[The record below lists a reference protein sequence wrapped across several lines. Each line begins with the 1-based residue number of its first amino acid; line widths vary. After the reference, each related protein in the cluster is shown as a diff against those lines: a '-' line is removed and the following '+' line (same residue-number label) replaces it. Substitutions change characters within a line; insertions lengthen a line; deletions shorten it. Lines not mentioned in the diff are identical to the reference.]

1 MDNSCDERAPL
12 LSQAESDFHPHISHP
27 QEDDTQN
34 EYIVSYR
41 VLPISLLASLGM
53 AATIATTIYAYANL
67 LCANPKACK
76 DGEQSAYAAVVA
88 IANGIA
94 HTVAILILG
103 PLEHLVKT
111 QLKAGLALWIVCRA
125 ASVLCLVI
133 GVALRSVPI
142 AVSGRL
148 FEGIAS
154 DNLLHFNLNTIYVS
168 TASPSAPET
177 YRLIAA
183 SLALYMVG
191 TAVGPM
197 AVTVFQNYT
206 ASFTTA
212 LAIFAVAMVYLMV
225 FVPKPTERHLSSG
238 PENAESIEER
248 VSDKSR
254 LMVLLSPL
262 QPFYDNP
269 LAILYGL
276 SLLLYTAVQ
285 GHLFPVIMV
294 FASIRFH
301 FASLGNGLLVS
312 VAAACAALQ
321 ILLKVYIAPAIARLL
336 GRQPAT
342 TSDNANRNTVVAA
355 VCIQATALVAMTR
368 VTSAVQLYLAVAT
381 SAAGLAVPAFF
392 KSHFV
397 SFMPSAS
404 QAISALTF
412 MESIGGLASPFFL
425 GSWQAVFPGQT
436 VFFFAVGLLVVS
448 LFRGQSHPGRSILS
462 REEPLFTPA
471 YPANIGV
478 ESLNTCDPNIT
489 LSSLCLGDGKSA
501 TSSYLWRPR
510 GHYAVLRISRYFA
523 VDPELHRRKS
533 LAAGSRHGMATWI
546 ASGPNRAAAPVTSF
560 ACSSQGERRP
570 SRQPAGADGTEPP
583 CTLQQQQ
590 QQQKSKQAPP
600 GRVGFDS
607 LTVAAVVKVLFLCL
621 VAVAWPLTTDSA
633 LVCTAL
639 SSWLR
644 SSAPGII
651 RQTLDKPALFDLE
664 KPPKDGRRL
673 GLAVHTDASVPYNQA

>member
-1 MDNSCDERAPL
+1 MDSCDERAPL
-12 LSQAESDFHPHISHP
+12 LSQPESDFHPHISHP
-27 QEDDTQN
+27 GEDDTKN
-34 EYIVSYR
+34 EYAVSYR
-41 VLPISLLASLGM
+41 VLPISLFASLGM

-67 LCANPKACK
+67 LCADPKACK

-177 YRLIAA
+177 SRLIAA
-183 SLALYMVG
+183 SLALYMIG

-225 FVPKPTERHLSSG
+225 FVPKPAGKHLSSG
-238 PENAESIEER
+238 PENAESSQER

-269 LAILYGL
+269 LAIPYGL

-301 FASLGNGLLVS
+301 FASLENGLLVS

-321 ILLKVYIAPAIARLL
+321 ILVKVYIAPAIARLL
-336 GRQPAT
+336 GRRQSAT
-342 TSDNANRNTVVAA
+342 TSDNANRNTVVTA
-355 VCIQATALVAMTR
+355 VCIQMAALVAMTR
-368 VTSAVQLYLAVAT
+368 VTSAVQLYLAVAI

-397 SFMPSAS
+397 SFMPNAS

-412 MESIGGLASPFFL
+412 MESVGGLASPFFL
-425 GSWQAVFPGQT
+425 GSWQAVFPGQS
-436 VFFFAVGLLVVS
+436 VFFFAVGLLVV
-448 LFRGQSHPGRSILS
+448 
-462 REEPLFTPA
+462 
-471 YPANIGV
+471 
-478 ESLNTCDPNIT
+478 C
-489 LSSLCLGDGKSA
+489 LCL
-501 TSSYLWRPR
+501 
-510 GHYAVLRISRYFA
+510 F
-523 VDPELHRRKS
+523 
-533 LAAGSRHGMATWI
+533 LAAEFLVLSK
-546 ASGPNRAAAPVTSF
+546 NR
-560 ACSSQGERRP
+560 
-570 SRQPAGADGTEPP
+570 
-583 CTLQQQQ
+583 
-590 QQQKSKQAPP
+590 
-600 GRVGFDS
+600 
-607 LTVAAVVKVLFLCL
+607 
-621 VAVAWPLTTDSA
+621 
-633 LVCTAL
+633 
-639 SSWLR
+639 SWLQNR
-644 SSAPGII
+644 TAPN
-651 RQTLDKPALFDLE
+651 DLT
-664 KPPKDGRRL
+664 PC
-673 GLAVHTDASVPYNQA
+673 

>member
-12 LSQAESDFHPHISHP
+12 LSQAESDLHPHISHP

-34 EYIVSYR
+34 EYTVSYR
-41 VLPISLLASLGM
+41 VLPISLFASLGM

-67 LCANPKACK
+67 LCADPKACK

-133 GVALRSVPI
+133 GGDSSSPYLQIEMALRSVPI

-177 YRLIAA
+177 SRLIAA

-212 LAIFAVAMVYLMV
+212 VAIFAVAMVYLMV
-225 FVPKPTERHLSSG
+225 FVPNPTAKHVSSG
-238 PENAESIEER
+238 PEDAESIQER

-269 LAILYGL
+269 LVIPYGL

-301 FASLGNGLLVS
+301 FASLENGLLVS

-321 ILLKVYIAPAIARLL
+321 ILVKVYIAPGIARLL
-336 GRQPAT
+336 GRQSAT

-355 VCIQATALVAMTR
+355 VCIQMTALVAMTR
-368 VTSAVQLYLAVAT
+368 VTSAVQLYLAVAI

-397 SFMPSAS
+397 SFMPNAS

-425 GSWQAVFPGQT
+425 GSWQAVFPGQS
-436 VFFFAVGLLVVS
+436 VFFFAVGLLV
-448 LFRGQSHPGRSILS
+448 
-462 REEPLFTPA
+462 
-471 YPANIGV
+471 
-478 ESLNTCDPNIT
+478 
-489 LSSLCLGDGKSA
+489 
-501 TSSYLWRPR
+501 
-510 GHYAVLRISRYFA
+510 
-523 VDPELHRRKS
+523 
-533 LAAGSRHGMATWI
+533 
-546 ASGPNRAAAPVTSF
+546 
-560 ACSSQGERRP
+560 
-570 SRQPAGADGTEPP
+570 
-583 CTLQQQQ
+583 
-590 QQQKSKQAPP
+590 
-600 GRVGFDS
+600 
-607 LTVAAVVKVLFLCL
+607 
-621 VAVAWPLTTDSA
+621 
-633 LVCTAL
+633 
-639 SSWLR
+639 
-644 SSAPGII
+644 
-651 RQTLDKPALFDLE
+651 
-664 KPPKDGRRL
+664 
-673 GLAVHTDASVPYNQA
+673 

>member
-412 MESIGGLASPFFL
+412 MEI
-425 GSWQAVFPGQT
+425 
-436 VFFFAVGLLVVS
+436 
-448 LFRGQSHPGRSILS
+448 RGQSHPGRSILS

-560 ACSSQGERRP
+560 ACSSQGCTGLEASIYTLP
-570 SRQPAGADGTEPP
+570 GADGTEPP

>member
-133 GVALRSVPI
+133 GGDSPPTTSSYLQIEMALRSVPI

-448 LFRGQSHPGRSILS
+448 L
-462 REEPLFTPA
+462 
-471 YPANIGV
+471 
-478 ESLNTCDPNIT
+478 C
-489 LSSLCLGDGKSA
+489 
-501 TSSYLWRPR
+501 
-510 GHYAVLRISRYFA
+510 
-523 VDPELHRRKS
+523 
-533 LAAGSRHGMATWI
+533 
-546 ASGPNRAAAPVTSF
+546 
-560 ACSSQGERRP
+560 
-570 SRQPAGADGTEPP
+570 
-583 CTLQQQQ
+583 
-590 QQQKSKQAPP
+590 
-600 GRVGFDS
+600 
-607 LTVAAVVKVLFLCL
+607 LFLTAEFLL
-621 VAVAWPLTTDSA
+621 VSKNR
-633 LVCTAL
+633 
-639 SSWLR
+639 SWLQSR
-644 SSAPGII
+644 
-651 RQTLDKPALFDLE
+651 KALNDLT
-664 KPPKDGRRL
+664 PC
-673 GLAVHTDASVPYNQA
+673 